1 MLSLFQLGSSHS
13 LTRCLLSGISTW
25 WFTTQESEPSMQRNA
40 QQRTQ
45 LILASWWSVCRVGGG
60 SKVMSQVYA
69 VFLVYIV
76 NFKDKEGGSNVE
88 FLTGGLHYLYAE

>member
-1 MLSLFQLGSSHS
+1 
-13 LTRCLLSGISTW
+13 
-25 WFTTQESEPSMQRNA
+25 
-40 QQRTQ
+40 
-45 LILASWWSVCRVGGG
+45 
-60 SKVMSQVYA
+60 MSQVYA